1 MPEVQLLT
9 RQLGGERRPGV
20 EVNWRVVIKTSRLLR
35 HHQQVDST
43 NQLSTRVLYEPTV
56 VFGSHVL
63 TSKTTY

>member
-20 EVNWRVVIKTSRLLR
+20 EVN
-35 HHQQVDST
+35 H
-43 NQLSTRVLYEPTV
+43 LSTRVLYEPTV